1 MTRKLRGIFAAAA
14 LGLTTAC
21 TPAPTPLANG
31 QINRP
36 LTDGEIA
43 MAYQIFGDSI
53 DYSRVRV
60 HKNARS
66 DTNRAHKSSLYM
78 TQATYRDDYA
88 ASRNAMARSKFIHE
102 LAHIWQSHNGKDLV
116 GEAVGLFF
124 RHGGDYDRAYDYD
137 LFDLNNFENLSIEQQ
152 ASIIEDYFYLNETA
166 TPWNAAET
174 CRNMEQ
180 RAGAVRRVFPDIPIN
195 PVCRKP

>member
-1 MTRKLRGIFAAAA
+1 
-14 LGLTTAC
+14 
-21 TPAPTPLANG
+21 
-31 QINRP
+31 
-36 LTDGEIA
+36 

-60 HKNARS
+60 HKNAHS
-66 DTNRAHKSSLYM
+66 DNNRAHKSSLYM
-78 TQATYRDDYA
+78 TQASYRDDYA
-88 ASRNAMARSKFIHE
+88 TSRNSQVRSIFIHE

-152 ASIIEDYFYLNETA
+152 ASIIEDYFYLDLVNFVEQMA
-166 TPWNAAET
+166 QVSGGVAAYCNAQDLG
-174 CRNMEQ
+174 NMVIDSFVD
-180 RAGAVRRVFPDIPIN
+180 GRRK
-195 PVCRKP
+195 RQTM